1 MDRIL
6 RAQIV
11 AEVKQSMMD
20 ALEVANERWLTASE
34 LCEQFQMITP
44 SWIKEHGHKLPRAK
58 FTTKGK
64 DGREKSTHYGYPQH
78 KIARMIAE
86 GNIRI

>member
-1 MDRIL
+1 MDKQLKDEIVKVVSQAT
-6 RAQIV
+6 AQ
-11 AEVKQSMMD
+11 AYEVYNEKYLTPD
-20 ALEVANERWLTASE
+20 A

-64 DGREKSTHYGYPQH
+64 DGREKSTRYGYPQH